1 MSIFRRER
9 GTPMPAEFHE
19 LADYNSR
26 KASGIVHTAEY
37 VQRMTALQARYSE
50 WQDQDLRERGWHQ
63 REDAPGAWY
72 REG

>member
-1 MSIFRRER
+1 MGIFRRER

-26 KASGIVHTAEY
+26 KASGIVHTARYAE
-37 VQRMTALQARYSE
+37 RMAVLQARYNE